1 MEATMEATIEAPTM
15 TLKEAENV
23 IAEWQDKLQ
32 AAQATLATHEQQLG
46 QIALATGVEAATQE
60 LMRLQVE
67 VKMAEAG
74 LAGATTQR
82 ETVRRAKQAERVI
95 QLRAD
100 VIEFGRLADEAAL
113 VYNEHAPIAADA
125 RNRMEDYSRRAS
137 LSELQAGDI
146 EFKLRQAAQ
155 S

>member
-1 MEATMEATIEAPTM
+1 MEATIEAPTM
-15 TLKEAENV
+15 TLKEAEAE
-23 IAEWQDKLQ
+23 IATWQTSLQ
-32 AAQATLATHEQQLG
+32 DAQNALAHHEQQLG
-46 QIALATGVEAATQE
+46 QIALATGAEAATQS

-67 VKMAEAG
+67 AKMAEAG
-74 LAGATTQR
+74 LAGATVQR
-82 ETVRRAKQAERVI
+82 AALGRAERAAYATK
-95 QLRAD
+95 LRAD

-113 VYNEHAPIAADA
+113 VYNEHAPIAAA
-125 RNRMEDYSRRAS
+125 AWSRVEDYSRRAS